1 MRVDECFDKLSSSSD
16 VDPRP
21 RSHHPRL
28 VPQRKRY
35 VFVCVNRRPDG
46 TPKGSCAARGS
57 VEIHAALKAELQ
69 ARGLA
74 RAEVRACTSSC
85 LDVCWAGPIVAVEP
99 DGYFYG
105 RVTMA
110 DVPRIV
116 DAFANGERVEEL
128 VLGTNEF
135 DEPTA
140 GPSLPMQVPTPSEGS
155 SS

>member
-1 MRVDECFDKLSSSSD
+1 L
-16 VDPRP
+16 DPR
-21 RSHHPRL
+21 RASHQARR

-46 TPKGSCAARGS
+46 TPKGSCAARGA

-74 RAEVRACTSSC
+74 KTEVRACTSSC
-85 LDVCWAGPIVAVEP
+85 LDVCWAGPTIAVEP

-110 DVPRIV
+110 DVPALV
-116 DAFANGERVEEL
+116 ESLATGER
-128 VLGTNEF
+128 
-135 DEPTA
+135 
-140 GPSLPMQVPTPSEGS
+140 
-155 SS
+155 